1 MTTDDLDGHFYIGYD
16 PRNRLFKVHAYRSP
30 HQVFRTIAVGDS
42 LDDLLND
49 CKKMGLTYF
58 EGLTREAATVIHEW
72 LTYLPQCS
80 TSNSCV
86 EVQLLQGVDPW
97 ALISHR
103 SKTKIEQKNS
113 GTAD

>member
-16 PRNRLFKVHAYRSP
+16 PRNRLFKVHAYQSP

-72 LTYLPQCS
+72 LTYLPAVQY
-80 TSNSCV
+80 V
-86 EVQLLQGVDPW
+86 EQLCGGATASRRGPMGFNLPQ
-97 ALISHR
+97 
-103 SKTKIEQKNS
+103 IE
-113 GTAD
+113 DED